1 MSNEIDNIKNRLDIV
16 DVIGETVNLT
26 QSDGSTWKGSIK
38 AGSESGASLHVDR
51 DQQLW
56 NNWAE
61 HGEGGDV
68 LDWIAYNE
76 NIDIKTNFQAVLKI
90 AADKAGVKLKN
101 DIQLSEDVQDLYLF
115 FTSVANHYHNQLT
128 DGHRDFITK
137 KWGIS
142 NETIDKLKIGFAP
155 VNENVDEV
163 YGMFGKDLIEKSGLF
178 IKFSDTKMVPLF
190 NGRIIF
196 PYWKNGKPIYF
207 IGRHT
212 EDTPDRDY
220 EKAKY
225 KKQMVHSKK
234 KPYVSQNI
242 DNNYFYGEDSI
253 RKSDFCLI
261 TEGVTDCI
269 MAIQEGIPCISPV
282 TIRFKRDHNEK
293 IADMV
298 KNINQV
304 VICNDNEDTESGK
317 EGALDTVEFLK
328 TKNIDVR
335 IIELPRSRGVDKI
348 DLADY
353 LRDHTASEFKDL
365 INESLSLEK
374 MKLSDVPISSDQT
387 ENVKKSLSFV
397 STNFNGQSIVT
408 KRSFIEQHIKEHFSF
423 SSKIIDEI
431 VIELKKQDKEKKKE
445 RKEEKQSTD
454 VIEVPEHIRKAADD
468 ILMKTNVIDYMIAVH
483 NTMHVGDEKLA
494 QALLMSI
501 AIQSVR
507 NSEGIHPK
515 VSGGSGT
522 GKSHCCE
529 AMVHLIPDEYKYEG
543 SLSTKSIYYMNLNPG
558 TVVFSDDVDMNEDF
572 ESVIKRA
579 TTKFQDGDVHTTII
593 NQETNVFKIPARIVW
608 WLTSVD
614 DDQSVQLLNRTF
626 GGTVND
632 SKEQDDAVAEFQLR
646 QAKYGIMSFP
656 ENDDIEI
663 CREIIRQIKTKLF
676 LVRIPFSDRI
686 IWNDKSNRRNLPIFL
701 DIIKAMTVLRFMQ
714 RELDDDNYIISDIQ
728 DYENAK
734 ELYFDRAKMQ
744 GFKLTATELKL
755 VAILNE
761 AGECDTKTLQDRMGL
776 SRTRIRTLL
785 HGKPGKEET
794 GLLFKVTKL
803 AYIQTQE
810 RTDDV
815 TVKKNFYSLSG
826 FDVLNQYDNV
836 VSLSS
841 EPVTPPDTPS
851 DTPSDTLCNIY
862 IYNKYINNS
871 SSVSVDN
878 GFPTD
883 TQDTPEREKEKSCV
897 SEKQDISFSLPD
909 VNRGVRGVSHSLD
922 DGLGGVTD
930 ENKKVTPL
938 VDSETPGV
946 TDEEKSETKPTAKRV
961 IGSDIDAKLPHGGQK
976 QLIDYLKVFVR
987 ANYTNGVVGNF
998 AVFMG
1003 EFFKAHALYAPYAS
1017 ATTQIARELNETGW
1031 K

>member
-1 MSNEIDNIKNRLDIV
+1 MSTEIDDIKNRLDIV
-16 DVIGETVNLT
+16 DVIGETVNLK
-26 QSDGSTWKGSIK
+26 QSNSSTWKGAIK
-38 AGSESGASLHVDR
+38 GGSKSGNSLHVDR
-51 DQQLW
+51 SLQLW
-56 NNWAE
+56 NNWANN
-61 HGEGGDV
+61 GEGGDV
-68 LDWIAYNE
+68 LDWIAFNE
-76 NIDIKTNFQAVLKI
+76 DINIKTDFQDVLQI
-90 AADKAGVKLKN
+90 AAEKAGVKLKN
-101 DIQLSEDVQDLYLF
+101 EVQLSEDVQKLYMF

-128 DGHRDFITK
+128 DEYREYITK
-137 KWGIS
+137 KWGIT

-155 VNENVDEV
+155 VNEDVDKT
-163 YGMFGKDLIEKSGLF
+163 YGIFGKDLIEKSGLF

-196 PYWKNGKPIYF
+196 PYWKSGKPIYF

-212 EDTPDRDY
+212 KDTPDRDY

-234 KPYVSQNI
+234 KPYVSQHI

-293 IADMV
+293 TADMV

-328 TKNIDVR
+328 TKGINVR
-335 IIELPRSRGVDKI
+335 IIELPREQGLDKI

-353 LRDHTASEFKDL
+353 LRDHSANEFKDL

-374 MKLSDVPISSDQT
+374 VKLGEVPISSDQT
-387 ENVKKSLSFV
+387 ENVKTSLSFIV
-397 STNFNGQSIVT
+397 NNFNGQSILT
-408 KRSFIEQHIKEHFSF
+408 KQAFIEQHIKEHFTF
-423 SSKIIDEI
+423 SSKIIDGI
-431 VIELKKQDKEKKKE
+431 LTELKSLDKQKKKE
-445 RKEEKQSTD
+445 NKESKQSTD
-454 VIEVPEHIRKAADD
+454 VVEIPEHIKKAADE
-468 ILMKTNVIDYMIAVH
+468 ILRKTNVIDYIVAVH

-529 AMVHLIPDEYKYEG
+529 AMVHLIPNEYKYEG
-543 SLSTKSIYYMNLNPG
+543 SLSTKSIYYMSMNPG
-558 TVVFSDDVDMNEDF
+558 TVVFSDDVDMNDDF

-579 TTKFQDGDVHTTII
+579 TTKFQDGDIHTTII
-593 NQETNVFKIPARIVW
+593 NQETNTFKIPARIVW

-614 DDQSVQLLNRTF
+614 DDQSIQLLNRTF

-632 SKEQDDAVAEFQLR
+632 SKEQDDAVAAFQLH
-646 QAKYGIMSFP
+646 QAKYGTMSFP
-656 ENDDIEI
+656 DNDDIEI
-663 CREIIRQIKTKLF
+663 CRQIIRQIKTKLF

-686 IWNDKSNRRNLPIFL
+686 VWNDKTNRRNLPIFL
-701 DIIKAMTVLRFMQ
+701 DIVKAMTVLRFMQ
-714 RELDDDNYIISDIQ
+714 RELDDDNYIISNIQ
-728 DYENAK
+728 DFEDAR

-744 GFKLTATELKL
+744 GFKLTATELRL

-761 AGECDTKTLQDRMGL
+761 AGECDTKTLQDRMRL

-794 GLLFKVTKL
+794 GLLFKVPKL

-841 EPVTPPDTPS
+841 EPVTPYDTPS

-878 GFPTD
+878 GIPTD
-883 TQDTPEREKEKSCV
+883 TQDTPEREREKSCV
-897 SEKQDISFSLPD
+897 SENTDISFSLPD

-922 DGLGGVTD
+922 NGLVGVTAK
-930 ENKKVTPL
+930 EKKKTPL
-938 VDSETPGV
+938 ADSETPGV
-946 TDEEKSETKPTAKRV
+946 TAKEKSETEPTAKSV
-961 IGSDIDAKLPHGGQK
+961 TDGVTDAKLPYGGQK
-976 QLIDYLKVFVR
+976 LLTKHLKEFVGV
-987 ANYTNGVVGNF
+987 NYNNGVVGNF
-998 AVFMG
+998 TVFMG
-1003 EFFKAHALYAPYAS
+1003 EFFKAHEKYAHYAGAS
-1017 ATTQIARELNETGW
+1017 TEVARKLNERGW

>member
-1 MSNEIDNIKNRLDIV
+1 MSNEIDNIKDRLDIV

-26 QSDGSTWKGSIK
+26 QSDGSTWKGSVN
-38 AGSESGASLHVDR
+38 AGSKSGASLHVDR
-51 DQQLW
+51 DLQLW

-76 NIDIKTNFQAVLKI
+76 NIDIKIDFQAVLKI

-155 VNENVDEV
+155 VNENVEKV
-163 YGMFGKDLIEKSGLF
+163 YGVFGKDLIEKSGLF
-178 IKFSDTKMVPLF
+178 IKFSDTKLVPLF

-207 IGRHT
+207 IGRQT
-212 EDTPDRDY
+212 KDTPDKDY

-234 KPYVSQNI
+234 KPYVSHNI

-335 IIELPRSRGVDKI
+335 IIELPRSQGVDKI

-387 ENVKKSLSFV
+387 ENVKKSLSFI

-431 VIELKKQDKEKKKE
+431 VIELKRQDKEKKKE

-483 NTMHVGDEKLA
+483 NTMHVGDDKLA
-494 QALLMSI
+494 KSLMVSI

-507 NSEGIHPK
+507 NSDGIHPK

-529 AMVHLIPDEYKYEG
+529 AMAHLLPDEYKYEG

-558 TVVFSDDVDMNEDF
+558 TVVFSDDVSMDDDF
-572 ESVIKRA
+572 EAVIKRA
-579 TTKFQDGDVHTTII
+579 TTKFQDGDTHTTII
-593 NQETNVFKIPARIVW
+593 NQETNTFHIPPRIVW

-626 GGTVND
+626 GGTVDD
-632 SKEQDDAVAEFQLR
+632 SEKQDKAVADFQKH
-646 QAKYGIMSFP
+646 QAKHGLLSFP
-656 ENDDIEI
+656 ENDDIDV
-663 CREIIRQIKTKLF
+663 CRQIYRVLKEKLF
-676 LVRIPFSDRI
+676 VVDIPFADRI
-686 IWNDKSNRRNLPIFL
+686 DWNDTSNRRNLPIFF
-701 DIIKAMTVLRFMQ
+701 DIIAAMAVLRFKQ
-714 RELDDDNYIISDIQ
+714 RELDDENHLIAEIEDYEDAKDLYAERARTQGLKLTKIEQRLVIALNDAGRCDIKYIQ
-728 DYENAK
+728 D
-734 ELYFDRAKMQ
+734 
-744 GFKLTATELKL
+744 
-755 VAILNE
+755 AI
-761 AGECDTKTLQDRMGL
+761 GL
-776 SRTRIRTLL
+776 SRQRVHTLL
-785 HGKPGKEET
+785 HGITGKPET
-794 GLLFKVTKL
+794 GLLFKVPKL
-803 AYIQTQE
+803 NWIQEQVQNDNGSTRKNYYVLTGYDIVNMFDSVVQLLDKSTDSDAIAVQQPCNSTAIYNIYINNTNSIGNCCSTATDAIDNENRE
-810 RTDDV
+810 RENISKSKKSENIESRSGTVADRCSGCSASPDSDDV
-815 TVKKNFYSLSG
+815 TGSAIAADG
-826 FDVLNQYDNV
+826 A
-836 VSLSS
+836 
-841 EPVTPPDTPS
+841 TPQ
-851 DTPSDTLCNIY
+851 N
-862 IYNKYINNS
+862 
-871 SSVSVDN
+871 
-878 GFPTD
+878 
-883 TQDTPEREKEKSCV
+883 
-897 SEKQDISFSLPD
+897 
-909 VNRGVRGVSHSLD
+909 
-922 DGLGGVTD
+922 
-930 ENKKVTPL
+930 
-938 VDSETPGV
+938 
-946 TDEEKSETKPTAKRV
+946 
-961 IGSDIDAKLPHGGQK
+961 IDAKLPHGGQK
-976 QLIDYLKVFVR
+976 LLSKHLKAFIKL
-987 ANYTNGVVGNF
+987 NYHNKAVDNLTVLVGKFLDAHEIYKPYTSGVIEY
-998 AVFMG
+998 MK
-1003 EFFKAHALYAPYAS
+1003 EMEKS
-1017 ATTQIARELNETGW
+1017 GW